1 MSSAS
6 SWVRHM
12 CACLLQGK
20 KAKKPLLCCLASDG
34 KLVFKTKA
42 DISFCGSYVI
52 IIILEKCKKH
62 FCSHEAENTQPL
74 SRENNWSILLEKQ
87 LSFSTT
93 FRVVLYTVWKNETFT
108 LIWKI
113 FRENGMQCKLVL
125 YALVSRNFCKKVV
138 RRNLCNLYI
147 VSLSS
152 ITNN

>member
-1 MSSAS
+1 MKNIVRVKFRHFHTVCCYVFCVFLSATY
-6 SWVRHM
+6 VR
-12 CACLLQGK
+12 LLIARK

-108 LIWKI
+108 LILKNI
-113 FRENGMQCKLVL
+113 
-125 YALVSRNFCKKVV
+125 S
-138 RRNLCNLYI
+138 
-147 VSLSS
+147 
-152 ITNN
+152 